1 MEIIPHSKLSSAW
14 IKAAVIGSLWASV
27 EIVVGSFLHNLQI
40 PLTGTILT
48 AFAIF
53 LLSAFSAIWKE
64 AGIFWRAGLICA
76 LMKSISPSAVIIG
89 PMIGIVTEAFLFELM
104 LLILGRNIFGILAGG
119 ALAAVSA
126 VFHKFFTLLIL
137 YGFDFVRILDSLY
150 HYAIKQLNISSVR
163 PLEVIG
169 ILLAFYV
176 IIGLISATFGLLA
189 GKKFSASAQ
198 PASSFQRKT
207 TRNEKTNFELSGEP
221 HFAAILILVHLL
233 ILIMILWLFDL
244 DYFFTASFVSVLYTG
259 YCVYKYPQTLNRLKK
274 ISVWV
279 QFILI
284 VVASVFIWDVV
295 KSGSPDGESGW
306 LTGIKMIV
314 RAIIL
319 IIGFAAISV
328 ELKNPLVK
336 TVLYQRGMSNLYQSL
351 SLAFGV
357 LPNLVDA
364 LSKSRISIL
373 NPVSLTSQLLRTSQ
387 NLILLFQK
395 EQENLPLI
403 FILTAG
409 VGAGKTSTARDII
422 QSLQKRGVRCR
433 GFLSAGID
441 VDGVR
446 SGFRLEDIQSSESV
460 ILCQTTY
467 QEGWTPTGR
476 YYFNPESLEFGN
488 KILNSANL
496 AETDLVVI
504 DEIGPMELNNHG
516 WAESIRTLC
525 QSSPTPQLW
534 IVRESLVK
542 QVVRKWSVGDI
553 RIFHLEQDQKEAI
566 EQSINAHVIPAS

>member
-1 MEIIPHSKLSSAW
+1 
-14 IKAAVIGSLWASV
+14 
-27 EIVVGSFLHNLQI
+27 
-40 PLTGTILT
+40 
-48 AFAIF
+48 
-53 LLSAFSAIWKE
+53 
-64 AGIFWRAGLICA
+64 
-76 LMKSISPSAVIIG
+76 
-89 PMIGIVTEAFLFELM
+89 
-104 LLILGRNIFGILAGG
+104 
-119 ALAAVSA
+119 
-126 VFHKFFTLLIL
+126 
-137 YGFDFVRILDSLY
+137 
-150 HYAIKQLNISSVR
+150 
-163 PLEVIG
+163 
-169 ILLAFYV
+169 
-176 IIGLISATFGLLA
+176 
-189 GKKFSASAQ
+189 
-198 PASSFQRKT
+198 
-207 TRNEKTNFELSGEP
+207 
-221 HFAAILILVHLL
+221 
-233 ILIMILWLFDL
+233 MILWLFDL

-373 NPVSLTSQLLRTSQ
+373 NPVSLTSQLLHTSQ
-387 NLILLFQK
+387 NLIELFQK
-395 EQENLPLI
+395 EQENLPII

-446 SGFRLEDIQSSESV
+446 SGFRLEDIHSSESV

-488 KILNSANL
+488 KVLNPANL
-496 AETDLVVI
+496 VETDLVVI

-525 QSSPTPQLW
+525 QSSPMPQLW

-542 QVVRKWSVGDI
+542 QIVRKWSVGDI
-553 RIFHLEQDQKEAI
+553 RIFHLEEDQSETI
-566 EQSINAHVIPAS
+566 EECINAHVIPVS